1 MPYPRLGMQ
10 QAADGDWLFC
20 ADCLAP
26 TPKTPVAVDGE
37 TEKERAAGSTV
48 PDVLEP
54 LGRMV
59 SAVAGQVGEALSA
72 VTAGELRIE
81 WGDGAGEGPD
91 GITSAAYRPG
101 EEGAPGVPPEQ
112 AVRTV
117 RFAFDSA
124 DMTAAQRETLSAMA
138 GALRR
143 RAGEIWVTGYTDH
156 TGGEEYNDHLALRR
170 AQSVRDALVE
180 LGVEAGRIQVRGYGS
195 CCYVATNS
203 TPAGRA
209 ANRRVVVT
217 PGPDNGRQTVAFRLG
232 PLVVSL

>member
-1 MPYPRLGMQ
+1 
-10 QAADGDWLFC
+10 
-20 ADCLAP
+20 
-26 TPKTPVAVDGE
+26 
-37 TEKERAAGSTV
+37 
-48 PDVLEP
+48 
-54 LGRMV
+54 
-59 SAVAGQVGEALSA
+59 
-72 VTAGELRIE
+72 
-81 WGDGAGEGPD
+81 
-91 GITSAAYRPG
+91 
-101 EEGAPGVPPEQ
+101 
-112 AVRTV
+112 
-117 RFAFDSA
+117 
-124 DMTAAQRETLSAMA
+124 MTAAQRETLSAMA

-143 RAGEIWVTGYTDH
+143 QAGEIWVTGYTDH